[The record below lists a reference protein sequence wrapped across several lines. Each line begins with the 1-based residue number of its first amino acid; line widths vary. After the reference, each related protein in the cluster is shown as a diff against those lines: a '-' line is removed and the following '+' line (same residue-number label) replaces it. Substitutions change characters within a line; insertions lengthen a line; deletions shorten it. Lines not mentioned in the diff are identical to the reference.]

1 MPRWGFALAL
11 EACFCFC
18 CRRRTREEIE
28 GLATAPTKVL
38 QVDRVKP
45 VRALELL
52 REELGDDPAKRAKWR
67 GEARV
72 ASIMGSCPASRA
84 RFKSGVRH
92 WLEFIEVT
100 YGRPMCDKQAFPP
113 TLGDVLAWANVFA
126 CSDTFSNYLTHLR
139 GACHATG
146 FEAPP
151 TRHPALSRA
160 VVAILK
166 RELFVARQ
174 KRFIN
179 RTMMANM
186 VAAVRNG
193 REELHYAMLWLLAY
207 TFLLRLPSEALPACK
222 GEPTNESL
230 LQQQTLIWREGDCVC
245 LRLLRRKNMRQGSG
259 ILKRKCSCKDA
270 ATDFNRDTCV
280 VHSLWDRFFDKMP
293 EGSQPWRK
301 VTANKARARLRE
313 VLTNLDVPE
322 PDTYATHDFRRGHAE
337 DLRRSGASLSEI
349 LKAGQWRSA
358 AFMSYLDAD
367 ELNKAMSV
375 FPISHSIKVR
385 CLSVVQDV
393 AFAMA
398 INEVDEEWCH

>member
-1 MPRWGFALAL
+1 
-11 EACFCFC
+11 
-18 CRRRTREEIE
+18 
-28 GLATAPTKVL
+28 LATAPTKVL
-38 QVDRVKP
+38 KIDGVKP
-45 VRALELL
+45 MRALELL
-52 REELGDDPAKRAKWR
+52 KQELGDDPAKRAKWR
-67 GEARV
+67 GDARV
-72 ASIMGSCPASRA
+72 ASIMGSCPGSRA
-84 RFKSGVRH
+84 SFKSGVRH

-139 GACHATG
+139 GACHAMG

-166 RELFVARQ
+166 RELFKARQ

-186 VAAVRNG
+186 VAGVRNG

-207 TFLLRLPSEALPACK
+207 TFLLRLPSEALPTCK
-222 GEPTNESL
+222 GAPTNESL
-230 LQQQTLIWREGDCVC
+230 VQQQTLIWREGDCVC
-245 LRLLRRKNMRQGSG
+245 LRLRRRKNMRQGSG
-259 ILKRKCSCKDA
+259 TLKRKCTCRDA

-301 VTANKARARLRE
+301 TTANMARDRLRAVLAKLE
-313 VLTNLDVPE
+313 VAE
-322 PDTYATHDFRRGHAE
+322 PGTYATQDFRRGHAE
-337 DLRRSGASLSEI
+337 DLRKSGAPLSEI

-358 AFMSYLDAD
+358 AFMSYLDTD

-375 FPISHSIKVR
+375 FLP
-385 CLSVVQDV
+385 
-393 AFAMA
+393 A
-398 INEVDEEWCH
+398 IH